1 MDVTIVT
8 RDGARLGVP
17 CAEGQNVLAGAEE
30 AGLYLPSMCREGSCG
45 MCAAHVTEGAYEMG
59 ACAEGALPKGEG
71 GVLLCRC
78 LALSDLV
85 VEVPVRD
92 EQIGRHR
99 VPERRAVIA
108 GLVPAGAGALAVT
121 LQLEADE
128 TYGAAAD
135 FVPGQFFEMTL
146 PGADVRRAYSLA
158 NLPNWDGRLEFIIR
172 LVPGGRFSG
181 WLAAEA
187 RVGQMLELRGPMG
200 HFALDEASPRP
211 RVLVAGGCGVAP
223 ILSLLRQMAE
233 YGDATPVHLIYG
245 ANREAE
251 FLPPHVLA
259 EMKAA
264 LPQLDVTYAVW
275 HPEAGWNGFVGTA
288 AEALSVVLA
297 SGAAVP
303 DIYVCGPPRMLE
315 AVEGA
320 ALAAGVP
327 AAQFFAERVQS

>member
-8 RDGARLGVP
+8 RDGVRLGVA
-17 CAEGQNVLAGAEE
+17 CAEGQTVLAAAEE

-45 MCAAHVTEGAYEMG
+45 MCGAHVTGGAYEMG
-59 ACAEGALPKGEG
+59 ACADGALPKGEG

-78 LALSDLV
+78 LALSDLE
-85 VEVPVRD
+85 VEVEVRD

-108 GLVPAGAGALAVT
+108 ELAPAGAGALAVT
-121 LQLEADE
+121 LQLEADD
-128 TYGAAAD
+128 THGAAAD
-135 FVPGQFFEMTL
+135 FVPGQFFEMRL
-146 PGADVRRAYSLA
+146 PGTEVRRAYSLA

-181 WLAAEA
+181 WLGAEA
-187 RVGQMLELRGPMG
+187 RVGQVLELRGPMG

-223 ILSLLRQMAE
+223 ILSLLRHMAE
-233 YGDATPVHLIYG
+233 FGDATQVHLIYG

-251 FLPPHVLA
+251 FLPPEILA
-259 EMKAA
+259 AVKAA
-264 LPQLDVTYAVW
+264 LPQLEVTHAVW
-275 HPEAGWNGFVGTA
+275 RPEAGWSGFSGNA
-288 AEALSVVLA
+288 AEALSAVLA
-297 SGAAVP
+297 QGGTMP
-303 DIYVCGPPRMLE
+303 DIYVCGPPRMLDTV
-315 AVEGA
+315 AAA

-327 AAQFFAERVQS
+327 ERQFFAERVQS